1 MLMCMGGQDGHG
13 ENVRES
19 LKPVHRV
26 GQPQRRFVEAIS
38 ATDDASRLV
47 VGGLLVD
54 DHQDGYF
61 EISNLSN

>member
-1 MLMCMGGQDGHG
+1 MLKGLI
-13 ENVRES
+13 ES
-19 LKPVHRV
+19 VN
-26 GQPQRRFVEAIS
+26 QPQRRFVEAIS

-47 VGGLLVD
+47 VGGPFVD